1 MYLCHFSH
9 LTTWLPMALEA
20 PIWQLIGTIWE
31 QRIVSARKRPITNRR
46 PMDTNVDA
54 SVGPAQWLRSLRVP
68 VGGSPARTCGASL
81 AWVIGSASVRT

>member
-1 MYLCHFSH
+1 
-9 LTTWLPMALEA
+9 MALEA
-20 PIWQLIGTIWE
+20 PIWQLIGTIWG

-54 SVGPAQWLRSLRVP
+54 SVGPAPWLRSLRVP
-68 VGGSPARTCGASL
+68 VGGLRPELAAALATSL